1 MACRVP
7 ACVLNQAKGPRKGGG
22 MGGWAG
28 RVEERRGEENTGA
41 GRRVVAGL
49 FVGKGRGQRET
60 QRIGGVGRWHCR
72 LCLQAARIR
81 CSDHGAVA
89 ILCAPRARG
98 RWWCVV
104 GSPADLSLALSRV
117 RALPY
122 SHFLSDRLFALALIG
137 RRSGASL
144 NFFRAYSEWGRN
156 I

>member
-1 MACRVP
+1 
-7 ACVLNQAKGPRKGGG
+7 

-28 RVEERRGEENTGA
+28 RVEERRGEH
-41 GRRVVAGL
+41 
-49 FVGKGRGQRET
+49 
-60 QRIGGVGRWHCR
+60 GRWAPCGGGFVCWEGTR
-72 LCLQAARIR
+72 PEGNAADWGGGEVALPPVPAGGRIR

-104 GSPADLSLALSRV
+104 GSPADLSRALSRV

-144 NFFRAYSEWGRN
+144 NFFRACSE
-156 I
+156 